1 MHTQATAL
9 AAEVDQHRQD
19 RINHLLPPPSQPFV
33 DTSFE
38 PRPFFI
44 VNPQMV
50 VDALP
55 EVGYPINRI
64 IISMTESYRRW
75 SP

>member
-9 AAEVDQHRQD
+9 AAEVDQYRRD

-33 DTSFE
+33 DPSFE
-38 PRPFFI
+38 PKPFSI

-55 EVGYPINRI
+55 EVGYLINGI
-64 IISMTESYRRW
+64 TISITESYRR
-75 SP
+75 